1 MTFALDLITSS
12 GSVVEWSCPLM
23 IGWIVI
29 VVALSVMEVFRQSW
43 NTLGP
48 GQYRER

>member
-1 MTFALDLITSS
+1 MTFA
-12 GSVVEWSCPLM
+12 GVEWSRALM

-29 VVALSVMEVFRQSW
+29 ALALSVMEVFRQSW